1 MFMQLKADYLPY
13 HKINYCTELWK
24 ICNPETSRGRA
35 DMSDELSYKL
45 IGNFPFFIQIIKRHE
60 EFIFV
65 NFSMV
70 TTTFTTKKKIGGHGW
85 EKFHQ
90 YYKLLIKYY
99 CWKINNQWFYSIIKL
114 LIEYFIISFTIHFLL
129 DNMLAL
135 KWIVDGINFV
145 EIFNLFIFNI
155 SQLAQKT
162 ILHFFHWLTS
172 HN

>member
-35 DMSDELSYKL
+35 GMSDESSYKL

-70 TTTFTTKKKIGGHGW
+70 TTIITTKKKIEERGW
-85 EKFHQ
+85 GKFHR
-90 YYKLLIKYY
+90 YYKLLMKYY
-99 CWKINNQWFYSIIKL
+99 GWKINNQWFYSIIKL
-114 LIEYFIISFTIHFLL
+114 LIEYFIIRISFYRPF
-129 DNMLAL
+129 
-135 KWIVDGINFV
+135 
-145 EIFNLFIFNI
+145 FIG
-155 SQLAQKT
+155 
-162 ILHFFHWLTS
+162 
-172 HN
+172 